1 LPSSV
6 AGSAWRWPPG
16 VDKETQ
22 YAILLGKAMTKL
34 WGGRFTDR
42 PDDQMRRFGDSIGF
56 DIRLW
61 EADIA
66 SSLAYAKALARAGV
80 IDEDDRYALLEGL
93 SRVRTELADGEFV
106 VQPDDEDIH
115 TAIERRL
122 GELVGRVAGKLH
134 TGRSRNDQVATD
146 TRLYV
151 RDQIAQL
158 RQQLARLQRAIVDK
172 AKVHIALLMPGYTHL
187 QPAQPVRF
195 SHWLLSFFWM
205 LQRDRDRLDGL
216 VRRVNVLPLGAGAL
230 SGNPLGIDQSYLA
243 RELGFSAI
251 ALNSMDVVG
260 DRDYLVEFL
269 SWASLT
275 QIHLSRLAEDLIL
288 YSSHEF
294 GFVEIAEAYATG
306 SSLMPQKKNAD
317 SLELI
322 RGKTGRVVG
331 GLVGLLM
338 VLKGLPT
345 TYGKDLQ
352 EDKEALFDAID
363 TLTMTLPVATGV
375 IETLIVHPERMQ
387 AALSDEMLAT
397 ELADYLVMKGIPFRE
412 AHHLVGQVVQK
423 ALAQGV
429 GLRDLLLSDYQD
441 VSKMFRRDVMSW
453 LNFERAVER
462 RDSIG
467 GTARASVETQ
477 LAMAEHLLE

>member
-1 LPSSV
+1 
-6 AGSAWRWPPG
+6 
-16 VDKETQ
+16 
-22 YAILLGKAMTKL
+22 MTTL

-66 SSLAYAKALARAGV
+66 VSLAYAKALARAGV
-80 IDEDDRYALLEGL
+80 IDDDDRYALLEGL
-93 SRVRTELADGEFV
+93 ARVRTELADGEFV

-122 GELVGRVAGKLH
+122 GELIGRVAGKLH

-151 RDQIAQL
+151 REQIAQL
-158 RQQLARLQRAIVDK
+158 RQHLARLQRATVDK
-172 AKVHIALLMPGYTHL
+172 AKVHIELLMPGYTHL

-195 SHWLLSFFWM
+195 SHWVLSFFWM

-230 SGNPLGIDQSYLA
+230 SGNPLGLDQSYLA
-243 RELGFSAI
+243 RELGFNAI
-251 ALNSMDVVG
+251 ALNSMDAVG

-275 QIHLSRLAEDLIL
+275 QVHLSRLAEDLIL
-288 YSSHEF
+288 YSSREF

-331 GLVGLLM
+331 GLVGTLM

-375 IETLIVHPERMQ
+375 IETLTVHPERMQ
-387 AALSDEMLAT
+387 AALTDEMLAT
-397 ELADYLVMKGIPFRE
+397 ELADYLVIKGVPFRE

-423 ALAQGV
+423 ALAQRV

-441 VSKMFRRDVMSW
+441 VSKLFRRDLMTW

>member
-1 LPSSV
+1 
-6 AGSAWRWPPG
+6 
-16 VDKETQ
+16 
-22 YAILLGKAMTKL
+22 MTRL

-42 PDDQMRRFGDSIGF
+42 PNDQMRRFGDSIGF

-66 SSLAYAKALARAGV
+66 ASLAYAKALARAGV

-93 SRVRTELADGEFV
+93 ARVRTELADGEFV

-158 RQQLARLQRAIVDK
+158 RQHLARLQRAIVDK
-172 AKVHIALLMPGYTHL
+172 AKVHIELLMPGYTHL
-187 QPAQPVRF
+187 QPGQPVRF

-294 GFVEIAEAYATG
+294 GFVEISEAYATG

-331 GLVGLLM
+331 DLVGLLV

-345 TYGKDLQ
+345 TYDKDLQ
-352 EDKEALFDAID
+352 EDKEALFDVID
-363 TLTMTLPVATGV
+363 TLTMTLPVTTGV
-375 IETLIVHPERMQ
+375 IETLTVHPERMQ
-387 AALSDEMLAT
+387 AALTDEMLAT

-441 VSKMFRRDVMSW
+441 VSKMFRRDVMTW

>member
-1 LPSSV
+1 
-6 AGSAWRWPPG
+6 
-16 VDKETQ
+16 
-22 YAILLGKAMTKL
+22 MTRL

-42 PDDQMRRFGDSIGF
+42 PNDQMRRFGDSIGF

-66 SSLAYAKALARAGV
+66 ASLAYAKALARAGV

-93 SRVRTELADGEFV
+93 ARVRTELADGEFV

-146 TRLYV
+146 TRLSV

-158 RQQLARLQRAIVDK
+158 RQHLARLQRAIVDK
-172 AKVHIALLMPGYTHL
+172 AKVHIELLMPGYTHL
-187 QPAQPVRF
+187 QPGQPVRF

-294 GFVEIAEAYATG
+294 GFVEISEAYATG

-331 GLVGLLM
+331 DLVGLLV

-345 TYGKDLQ
+345 TYDKDLQ
-352 EDKEALFDAID
+352 EDKEALFDVID
-363 TLTMTLPVATGV
+363 TLTMTLPVTTGV
-375 IETLIVHPERMQ
+375 IETLTVHPERMQ
-387 AALSDEMLAT
+387 AALTDEMLAT

-441 VSKMFRRDVMSW
+441 VSKMFRRDVMTW

>member
-1 LPSSV
+1 
-6 AGSAWRWPPG
+6 
-16 VDKETQ
+16 
-22 YAILLGKAMTKL
+22 
-34 WGGRFTDR
+34 
-42 PDDQMRRFGDSIGF
+42 
-56 DIRLW
+56 
-61 EADIA
+61 
-66 SSLAYAKALARAGV
+66 LA
-80 IDEDDRYALLEGL
+80 
-93 SRVRTELADGEFV
+93 RVRTELADGEFV

-158 RQQLARLQRAIVDK
+158 RQYLARLQRAIVDK
-172 AKVHIALLMPGYTHL
+172 AKVHIELLMPGYTHL

-288 YSSHEF
+288 YSSREF
-294 GFVEIAEAYATG
+294 GFVEVAEAYATG

-345 TYGKDLQ
+345 TYDKDLQ

-375 IETLIVHPERMQ
+375 VETLIVHPERMQ
-387 AALSDEMLAT
+387 AALTDEMLAT

-441 VSKMFRRDVMSW
+441 VSKTFRRDVMSW

>member
-1 LPSSV
+1 MN
-6 AGSAWRWPPG
+6 RN
-16 VDKETQ
+16 TQ
-22 YAILLGKAMTKL
+22 YAILSGKAMNTL

-42 PDDQMRRFGDSIGF
+42 PDDQMRRFGDSISF

-66 SSLAYAKALARAGV
+66 ASLAYAKGLARAGV

-93 SRVRTELADGEFV
+93 ARVRTELADGEFV

-158 RQQLARLQRAIVDK
+158 RQHLARLQRAIVDK
-172 AKVHIALLMPGYTHL
+172 AKVHIELLMPGYTHL

-251 ALNSMDVVG
+251 ALNSMDAVG

-288 YSSHEF
+288 YSSREF

-331 GLVGLLM
+331 DLVGMLM

-345 TYGKDLQ
+345 TYDKDLQ

-375 IETLIVHPERMQ
+375 IETLAVHPERMQ
-387 AALSDEMLAT
+387 AALTDEMLAT

-429 GLRDLLLSDYQD
+429 GLRDLLLSEYQD
-441 VSKMFRRDVMSW
+441 VSNLFRRDLMTW

>member
-1 LPSSV
+1 
-6 AGSAWRWPPG
+6 
-16 VDKETQ
+16 
-22 YAILLGKAMTKL
+22 MTRL

-42 PDDQMRRFGDSIGF
+42 PDDQMRRFGDSIDF

-66 SSLAYAKALARAGV
+66 ASLAYAKALARAGV

-93 SRVRTELADGEFV
+93 ARVRTELADGEFV

-158 RQQLARLQRAIVDK
+158 RQHLARLQRAIVDK
-172 AKVHIALLMPGYTHL
+172 AKVHIELLMPGYTHL

-294 GFVEIAEAYATG
+294 GFVEISEAYATG

-331 GLVGLLM
+331 GLVGMLM

-345 TYGKDLQ
+345 TYDKDLQ
-352 EDKEALFDAID
+352 EDKEALFDVID
-363 TLTMTLPVATGV
+363 TLSMTLPVAAGV
-375 IETLIVHPERMQ
+375 IETLAVHPERMQ
-387 AALSDEMLAT
+387 AALTDEMLAT

-423 ALAQGV
+423 ALAQGI

-441 VSKMFRRDVMSW
+441 VSKMFRRDVMTW

>member
-1 LPSSV
+1 
-6 AGSAWRWPPG
+6 
-16 VDKETQ
+16 
-22 YAILLGKAMTKL
+22 MTTL

-42 PDDQMRRFGDSIGF
+42 PDDWMRRFGDSIDF

-66 SSLAYAKALARAGV
+66 ASLAYAKALARAGV

-93 SRVRTELADGEFV
+93 ARVRTELADGEFV

-158 RQQLARLQRAIVDK
+158 RQHLARLQRAIVDK

-288 YSSHEF
+288 YSSREF

-345 TYGKDLQ
+345 TYDKDLQ
-352 EDKEALFDAID
+352 EDKETLFDAID

-375 IETLIVHPERMQ
+375 VETLIIHPERMQ
-387 AALSDEMLAT
+387 AALTDEMLAT

-441 VSKMFRRDVMSW
+441 VSKTFRRDVMSW

>member
-1 LPSSV
+1 
-6 AGSAWRWPPG
+6 
-16 VDKETQ
+16 
-22 YAILLGKAMTKL
+22 MTTL
-34 WGGRFTDR
+34 WGGRFSDR
-42 PDDQMRRFGDSIGF
+42 PSDQMRRFGDSIRF

-66 SSLAYAKALARAGV
+66 ASLAYAKALARAGV

-93 SRVRTELADGEFV
+93 ARVRTELADGEFV

-158 RQQLARLQRAIVDK
+158 RQHLARLQRAIVDK
-172 AKVHIALLMPGYTHL
+172 AKVHIELLMPGYTHL

-288 YSSHEF
+288 YSSREF

-345 TYGKDLQ
+345 TYDKDLQ

-375 IETLIVHPERMQ
+375 VETLIVHPERMQ
-387 AALSDEMLAT
+387 VALTDEMLAT